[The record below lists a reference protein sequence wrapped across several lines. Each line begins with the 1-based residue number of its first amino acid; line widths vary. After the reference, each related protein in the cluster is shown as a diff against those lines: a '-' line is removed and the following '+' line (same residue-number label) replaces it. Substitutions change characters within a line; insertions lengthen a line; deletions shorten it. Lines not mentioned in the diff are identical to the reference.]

1 MEMRK
6 VLAQTLDDL
15 MAKNENIVLID
26 ADLSKPNGLSGLKD
40 KYPKRAMDIGI
51 AEQNMACIAAGMS
64 SYGFVPFIST
74 FTAFASRRICDQI
87 AISCAYAKQNVK
99 IIATD
104 PGISAEYNG
113 GTHMSFEDV
122 GVLRSIPE
130 IVIVEPT
137 DCIQLKKLLPQI
149 ANHYGV
155 VYIRTLR
162 KEATDVFS
170 ENDNFDL
177 FKSTK
182 LQDGKDV
189 SIFCSGLMVQETLM
203 ANKTLKEHGI
213 NADIIN
219 IYTTKPIDRDAI
231 IKSAKKT
238 GAVVTAE
245 NHNLIGGLRSAV
257 TEVLSE
263 NYPVYVKSIGV
274 NDKFGQVGK
283 IPYLKEQYNM
293 CAEDIIEKVKEVL
306 ALKRA

>member
-15 MAKNENIVLID
+15 MEKNENIVLID

-40 KYPKRAMDIGI
+40 KYPKRAMDVGI

-122 GVLRSIPE
+122 GVFRSIPE

-137 DCIQLKKLLPQI
+137 DCTQLKKLLPQI

-162 KEATDVFS
+162 KEVTDVFS

-177 FKSTK
+177 FKSMIETSNIIKMFDGEKEFISSSIFVGTGKEIRIYNNETLINTYK
-182 LQDGKDV
+182 LSISGDVNGDGKILANDILIQKLHILNK
-189 SIFCSGLMVQETLM
+189 SLLMDEYLM
-203 ANKTLKEHGI
+203 AGDI
-213 NADIIN
+213 NNDGKVNALDI
-219 IYTTKPIDRDAI
+219 
-231 IKSAKKT
+231 
-238 GAVVTAE
+238 
-245 NHNLIGGLRSAV
+245 L
-257 TEVLSE
+257 
-263 NYPVYVKSIGV
+263 
-274 NDKFGQVGK
+274 
-283 IPYLKEQYNM
+283 YLKRYILGKTENVW
-293 CAEDIIEKVKEVL
+293 DKK
-306 ALKRA
+306 

>member
-1 MEMRK
+1 
-6 VLAQTLDDL
+6 
-15 MAKNENIVLID
+15 
-26 ADLSKPNGLSGLKD
+26 
-40 KYPKRAMDIGI
+40 
-51 AEQNMACIAAGMS
+51 MS

-137 DCIQLKKLLPQI
+137 DCTQLKKLLPQI
-149 ANHYGV
+149 ANHYGI

-162 KEATDVFS
+162 KEVTDVFS

-177 FKSTK
+177 FKSAK

-219 IYTTKPIDRDAI
+219 IYTTKPIDKDAI

-293 CAEDIIEKVKEVL
+293 RAEDIIEKVKEVL
-306 ALKRA
+306 AIKRT

>member
-6 VLAQTLDDL
+6 VLAKTLDDL

-26 ADLSKPNGLSGLKD
+26 ADLSKPNGLASLKD

-64 SYGFVPFIST
+64 SYGFIPFIST

-113 GTHMSFEDV
+113 GTHMSFEDI

-137 DCIQLKKLLPQI
+137 DCVQLKKLLPQI
-149 ANHYGV
+149 VDHYGV

-162 KEATDVFS
+162 KEVTDVFS

-177 FKSTK
+177 FKSIK
-182 LQDGKDV
+182 LQDGNDV
-189 SIFCSGLMVQETLM
+189 SIFCSGLMVQETLS
-203 ANKTLKEHGI
+203 ANKILKENGI

-219 IYTTKPIDRDAI
+219 IYTTKPVDKDAI

-238 GAVVTAE
+238 KAVVTAE

-257 TEVLSE
+257 AEVLSE
-263 NYPVYVKSIGV
+263 NCPVYIKSIGI

-283 IPYLKEQYNM
+283 IPYLKMQYNM
-293 CAEDIIEKVKEVL
+293 RTEDIVDKVKEVL
-306 ALKRA
+306 TLKKA

>member
-1 MEMRK
+1 
-6 VLAQTLDDL
+6 
-15 MAKNENIVLID
+15 
-26 ADLSKPNGLSGLKD
+26 
-40 KYPKRAMDIGI
+40 
-51 AEQNMACIAAGMS
+51 
-64 SYGFVPFIST
+64 
-74 FTAFASRRICDQI
+74 
-87 AISCAYAKQNVK
+87 
-99 IIATD
+99 
-104 PGISAEYNG
+104 
-113 GTHMSFEDV
+113 
-122 GVLRSIPE
+122 
-130 IVIVEPT
+130 
-137 DCIQLKKLLPQI
+137 
-149 ANHYGV
+149 
-155 VYIRTLR
+155 
-162 KEATDVFS
+162 
-170 ENDNFDL
+170 
-177 FKSTK
+177 
-182 LQDGKDV
+182 
-189 SIFCSGLMVQETLM
+189 MVQETLM

-293 CAEDIIEKVKEVL
+293 CAEDIIEKVKEIL

>member
-137 DCIQLKKLLPQI
+137 DCTQLKKLLPQI
-149 ANHYGV
+149 ANHYGI
-155 VYIRTLR
+155 VYIRTH
-162 KEATDVFS
+162 S
-170 ENDNFDL
+170 I
-177 FKSTK
+177 
-182 LQDGKDV
+182 V
-189 SIFCSGLMVQETLM
+189 SKNSSNIAFFI
-203 ANKTLKEHGI
+203 NGI
-213 NADIIN
+213 
-219 IYTTKPIDRDAI
+219 
-231 IKSAKKT
+231 
-238 GAVVTAE
+238 
-245 NHNLIGGLRSAV
+245 L
-257 TEVLSE
+257 
-263 NYPVYVKSIGV
+263 
-274 NDKFGQVGK
+274 
-283 IPYLKEQYNM
+283 
-293 CAEDIIEKVKEVL
+293 
-306 ALKRA
+306 